1 MKDIYSEILNSS
13 KANIPSVLATVIRQK
28 GTSPRGAGA
37 KMLIMTDGSLTGSVG
52 GGVLEKA
59 VIEASSQVFSSG
71 FPIRFNSDP
80 GMSCGGDVEIFLE
93 PLAPDN
99 DACRRIYS
107 EIAEIVKKGGS
118 AVLATVTDTRLWH
131 GKQASKALFKP
142 SGEAFGLLPNM
153 DASRKIIMD
162 RMQNF
167 LEGRGTDIIECI
179 DTEGNEFSV
188 FIEPITSVPVLYIF
202 GAGHVSFQAVPL
214 ARRVGFKVIVIDDR
228 PEFADPLKFPD
239 AERVLNYPYHD
250 VMKQFPVD
258 RSSFIVI
265 ATRSHSCDEIVLA
278 QALRTDAGYV
288 GMLGGRR
295 KISTIYSNL
304 LKEGFTEDD
313 FNRVHCPIGIDI
325 GAETPEE
332 IALSIVSELVKV
344 RAA

>member
-1 MKDIYSEILNSS
+1 MKDIYSEILNSTR
-13 KANIPSVLATVIRQK
+13 ANIPSVLATIIRQR

-37 KMLIMTDGSLTGSVG
+37 KMLIMKDGPLTGSVG
-52 GGVLEKA
+52 GGALEKA
-59 VIEASSQVFSSG
+59 VVEASSKVFSSN
-71 FPIRFNSDP
+71 FPVRFNSDP
-80 GMSCGGDVEIFLE
+80 GMSCGGDVEVFLE
-93 PLAPDN
+93 PLAPEDEV
-99 DACRRIYS
+99 CHRIYS
-107 EIAEIVKKGGS
+107 EIAEIGRRGGA
-118 AVLATVTDTRLWH
+118 AVLATATDTRLWCAR
-131 GKQASKALFKP
+131 QAPRALFKL

-153 DASRKIIMD
+153 EESRKIIMD
-162 RMQNF
+162 RMQNL
-167 LEGRGTDIIECI
+167 LEGRKTDIIECI
-179 DTEGNEFSV
+179 DTEGSGFSV
-188 FIEPITSVPVLYIF
+188 FLEPIASDPVLYFF

-214 ARRVGFKVIVIDDR
+214 ARRVGFRVFVIDDR

-239 AERVLNYPYHD
+239 AERVLNFPYQD
-250 VMKQFPVD
+250 VLKLFPVD

-295 KISTIYSNL
+295 KISTIFGNL

-313 FNRVHCPIGIDI
+313 FNRVHSPIGIDI